1 VHPHQ
6 LHATAAAHSLTQAR
20 HHLAEAVAQEIAQQR
35 RDALVTAAAANL
47 QAWRPVIGRSTGG
60 HGDPVGL
67 AVLGG
72 ADAAVRPLRPG
83 RLGRLA
89 SRVDDTLHWLAHSLS
104 LAGDPLTAIV
114 AAVPEL
120 EPAAA
125 REVWLWLGEAD
136 QRIRRALLLGPA
148 EQLVA
153 GAECPACR
161 MRLVHVQTAAPERP
175 LVCRAP
181 ECRCRGEACG
191 CGMSAQVEGL
201 VHVWTTPA
209 DPASCAPRQR

>member
-6 LHATAAAHSLTQAR
+6 LHALATAHSLTQAR
-20 HHLAEAVAQEIAQQR
+20 QHLAEAVAQEIAQQR
-35 RDALVTAAAANL
+35 RDALVTAAAANI
-47 QAWRPVIGRSTGG
+47 QAWRPVIGRSAGG
-60 HGDPVGL
+60 HSDPVGL

-72 ADAAVRPLRPG
+72 ADAAVRPIRPG

-89 SRVDDTLHWLAHSLS
+89 SRVDDTLHWLAHSLG
-104 LAGDPLTAIV
+104 LVTAIV

-120 EPAAA
+120 EPAGA

-136 QRIRRALLLGPA
+136 QRIRRALLLDPA

-201 VHVWTTPA
+201 VHIWPA
-209 DPASCAPRQR
+209 DRSAGDSVPAKA